1 MEAVASGGACGKEFL
16 LVATPHSPQLR
27 HQASS
32 PFSVRHAG
40 LLYFD
45 CALPLASRFLFVL
58 PTAAPYTSW
67 DFPAG
72 CSCFSTLVSIPST
85 GPTALS
91 IACCGWS
98 QFPRVA
104 LVYLFKAP
112 PERAVDWNGGCG
124 TTIFLREADVG
135 GAFHVSTCFVC
146 LALRGDPLGGRG
158 AMRGKHSRA
167 RRGRRGPKSPRPPQL
182 DGSRPPVCGRARAA
196 PRSSRQIRCTGRGR
210 CRIF

>member
-1 MEAVASGGACGKEFL
+1 MPGSPLRRPRIGGCGTTIFLREADVGGAFHVSTCFREISAFLVEAVASGGACAEEFL
-16 LVATPHSPQLR
+16 LVATRHSPQLR
-27 HQASS
+27 HQTSS

-85 GPTALS
+85 GPTALY
-91 IACCGWS
+91 IACCCWS

-104 LVYLFKAP
+104 LVSLF
-112 PERAVDWNGGCG
+112 
-124 TTIFLREADVG
+124 
-135 GAFHVSTCFVC
+135 
-146 LALRGDPLGGRG
+146 
-158 AMRGKHSRA
+158 
-167 RRGRRGPKSPRPPQL
+167 
-182 DGSRPPVCGRARAA
+182 
-196 PRSSRQIRCTGRGR
+196 
-210 CRIF
+210 